1 MAYNFIKMGLTRKD
15 ITDLETKSNVRSIIS
30 IISLFISSFLL
41 IYISILFFE
50 KGILIY
56 LTFPMLFLLA
66 SRVGAFLNLM
76 HEASHSILF
85 TNQKINNFIAS
96 WFLGCPIGIIFDD
109 YTKRHLHHHA
119 HTTTS
124 KEPES
129 DKDKYEEVNVKSF
142 NFYKLCIYDLVGYSA
157 FKVFFS
163 VGEKNVKKPPFTKII
178 FNLIKILIVQIVI
191 LLFFQLNIFYY
202 IIFWIYPIIG
212 PHMLLMRIRGIAEH
226 GLSKQINKKI
236 ESVQEGLL
244 HTRSFLTPSN
254 EYKFKII
261 YFLEKI
267 LIGTFNVNFHHEHH
281 LCPKVPHYNLKKL
294 HLRISKN
301 LTSLNDRAF
310 EKGYFTAVFKN
321 ER

>member
-1 MAYNFIKMGLTRKD
+1 
-15 ITDLETKSNVRSIIS
+15 
-30 IISLFISSFLL
+30 
-41 IYISILFFE
+41 
-50 KGILIY
+50 
-56 LTFPMLFLLA
+56 
-66 SRVGAFLNLM
+66 
-76 HEASHSILF
+76 
-85 TNQKINNFIAS
+85 
-96 WFLGCPIGIIFDD
+96 
-109 YTKRHLHHHA
+109 
-119 HTTTS
+119 
-124 KEPES
+124 
-129 DKDKYEEVNVKSF
+129 
-142 NFYKLCIYDLVGYSA
+142 
-157 FKVFFS
+157 
-163 VGEKNVKKPPFTKII
+163 
-178 FNLIKILIVQIVI
+178 
-191 LLFFQLNIFYY
+191 
-202 IIFWIYPIIG
+202 
-212 PHMLLMRIRGIAEH
+212 MLLMRIRGIAEH

-301 LTSLNDRAF
+301 LTSLNNRAF